1 MAWSITVGTIA
12 GTAVRIHLTFLL
24 FLLWIGIAQ
33 ALSGGA
39 SAAIGAVAFMASLF
53 ACVVLHEFGHILAAR
68 RYGIRTPEVTLY
80 PIGGVASLEKL
91 PEKPAQELV
100 VALAGPA
107 VNLVIAA
114 VLFIGLGATLDPQDL
129 TRLDQPGANLLPR
142 LAAANL
148 FLAIFNMVPAFPMD
162 GGRVLRAFLAMRLGP
177 ARATHIA
184 AGVGQALALVLGFL
198 GFLGNPILIF
208 IAIFVYMAAG
218 SEDETMT
225 FREATRDAIAADA
238 MITDFATLPVTATIR
253 DGVEALLRT
262 SQEDFP
268 VVDGWG
274 RPTGLLTRAVV
285 LAALKETGEDTPV
298 AGVMQDPGGVVRATE
313 SLQSALETLQRSKRP
328 AIGVLDAEGKM
339 VGLLSNTNI
348 MEMMMIRAAR
358 PDFRF
363 ARRKNA

>member
-114 VLFIGLGATLDPQDL
+114 GPVHRSWSHARSAGSH
-129 TRLDQPGANLLPR
+129 
-142 LAAANL
+142 AARPAGREPVRASRRPT
-148 FLAIFNMVPAFPMD
+148 FFAIFNMVPAFPMD
-162 GGRVLRAFLAMRLGP
+162 GGGAVAPSLPCGSAQP
-177 ARATHIA
+177 AR
-184 AGVGQALALVLGFL
+184 
-198 GFLGNPILIF
+198 
-208 IAIFVYMAAG
+208 
-218 SEDETMT
+218 
-225 FREATRDAIAADA
+225 
-238 MITDFATLPVTATIR
+238 
-253 DGVEALLRT
+253 RT
-262 SQEDFP
+262 S
-268 VVDGWG
+268 
-274 RPTGLLTRAVV
+274 RRA
-285 LAALKETGEDTPV
+285 
-298 AGVMQDPGGVVRATE
+298 
-313 SLQSALETLQRSKRP
+313 S
-328 AIGVLDAEGKM
+328 
-339 VGLLSNTNI
+339 
-348 MEMMMIRAAR
+348 AR
-358 PDFRF
+358 PWRSCWASSGFS
-363 ARRKNA
+363 ATPS

>member
-177 ARATHIA
+177 A
-184 AGVGQALALVLGFL
+184 
-198 GFLGNPILIF
+198 
-208 IAIFVYMAAG
+208 
-218 SEDETMT
+218 
-225 FREATRDAIAADA
+225 
-238 MITDFATLPVTATIR
+238 
-253 DGVEALLRT
+253 
-262 SQEDFP
+262 
-268 VVDGWG
+268 
-274 RPTGLLTRAVV
+274 
-285 LAALKETGEDTPV
+285 
-298 AGVMQDPGGVVRATE
+298 
-313 SLQSALETLQRSKRP
+313 
-328 AIGVLDAEGKM
+328 
-339 VGLLSNTNI
+339 
-348 MEMMMIRAAR
+348 
-358 PDFRF
+358 
-363 ARRKNA
+363 